1 MRKIN
6 RVLAAGALT
15 LPLALGIAG
24 VASAEG
30 QDTNIRVESQAS
42 AQVQGRG
49 SAEANSQAS
58 AQVQGRGSVEA
69 NSHASAQAHGRG
81 SAEANSHA
89 SVRVADRDGR
99 LNHRNVSWEQRDVRW
114 EYRWV
119 NGHWVRGHYHK
130 HQDKLCFL
138 DHGLIG
144 HDLHIVR

>member
-49 SAEANSQAS
+49 SAEASSQAS
-58 AQVQGRGSVEA
+58 AQVQGRGSAEA
-69 NSHASAQAHGRG
+69 SSQASAQVQGRG
-81 SAEANSHA
+81 SAEASSHA
-89 SVRVADRDGR
+89 SVRVADRGGR
-99 LNHRNVSWEQRDVRW
+99 LNHRDVRW
-114 EYRWV
+114 EYRWE